1 MTAFSGDN
9 KKEKMTMDIK
19 EATKVLMAATVVA
32 GMAMC
37 ASASIWSAVAKG
49 CDKALPRATE
59 KGIVKAGG
67 KVATKVAASSA
78 GHLAASGLRSVKPST
93 ILATGAAIGIV
104 EVGHGAQKMQQ
115 SFGRTVEEHPELAPQ
130 VADKFA
136 KPIAAVSKTVAVLLA
151 LLALWFAWP
160 FIRCTRA
167 VLKMWCSR
175 RSRHDGTVE
184 KAGTASDR
192 SVVAGVAFAFL
203 VATFAIGFSGCDRVD
218 AAECSE
224 DSAPCPSTD
233 TTEAYRKEVMAARE
247 RFEHGLVSGCRKD
260 FADVRAMIPEFVK
273 KYGYYSHCCEL
284 AKCLVWDRL
293 TGKASTEQKV
303 KNDIEDRF
311 YGSIVEARTRMID
324 RVRTFAREL
333 EGVRTR
339 FGRPDVVGGSCL
351 SDDASSFA
359 DLLDAVS
366 DNIDAVKNT
375 TLCEQNEADFTLV
388 VETVM
393 IRETVAAVATLL
405 EAIVAREAVAV
416 GTAGAASAADGPL
429 PFGECVGAIAVVGMS
444 AWSGWDIYKVVKVL
458 PRELTQTLEKSVDAC
473 AEKSAEEG
481 NALAESLVE
490 LYLRAN

>member
-1 MTAFSGDN
+1 MAFIGNN
-9 KKEKMTMDIK
+9 KKEKMTMNIK
-19 EATKVLMAATVVA
+19 EATKVLTAATVVA
-32 GMAMC
+32 GMTMC

-59 KGIVKAGG
+59 RGVVKAGG
-67 KVATKVAASSA
+67 KVAGKVAASSA

-151 LLALWFAWP
+151 LLVLWFAWP

-175 RSRHDGTVE
+175 RSRLDGTVE
-184 KAGTASDR
+184 KAGTAPDR
-192 SVVAGVAFAFL
+192 RILVGVAFAFL
-203 VATFAIGFSGCDRVD
+203 VATFALGFSGCDRVD
-218 AAECSE
+218 AVECSE
-224 DSAPCPSTD
+224 DSAPCPSAD
-233 TTEAYRKEVMAARE
+233 TTEAYRKEILAAKA
-247 RFEHGLVSGCRKD
+247 RFEHGLVAGCRED

-293 TGKASTEQKV
+293 TGKSSTEQKV
-303 KNDIEDRF
+303 KDDVEGRF
-311 YGSIVEARTRMID
+311 YRSIVEARTRMID

-444 AWSGWDIYKVVKVL
+444 AWSGWDIYKVAKVL

-473 AEKSAEEG
+473 AEKSAAEG